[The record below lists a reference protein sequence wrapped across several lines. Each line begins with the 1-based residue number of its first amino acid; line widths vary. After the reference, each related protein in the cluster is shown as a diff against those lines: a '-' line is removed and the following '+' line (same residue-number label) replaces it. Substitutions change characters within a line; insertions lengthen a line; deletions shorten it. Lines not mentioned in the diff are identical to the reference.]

1 MKKSILFGA
10 LAFFAIGAMSIQ
22 NAEAQEPVKNNKT
35 QMQEVSIEKK
45 TVKPAAE
52 KQEAKKA
59 EAKAEKKVEMKH
71 VGDCCAEKKCNDA
84 KAEKK
89 DGCCAEKK
97 CKDGKKHHDCDK
109 RKAEKA
115 EQEHSEKK
123 AEKSNMEK

>member
-71 VGDCCAEKKCNDA
+71 VGDCCAEKKC
-84 KAEKK
+84 
-89 DGCCAEKK
+89 
-97 CKDGKKHHDCDK
+97 KDGKKHHDCDK
-109 RKAEKA
+109 KKAEKA
-115 EQEHSEKK
+115 EQKHSEKK